1 MLFRSD
7 NGIEKLADYCEEHYN
22 DFIMRYGFIDLL
34 DIDILIDKMKKASVM
49 ELRLII
55 DIFKTVYG
63 AKNINDFF
71 TNDKEII
78 CTFKRK
84 VEEKSYSFSVFDEIL
99 ENAKNYDAL
108 FLLGDTF
115 NTFEDAEKLKEE
127 FSKKSE
133 IYNKNIYL
141 LKGNHEYL
149 KSGGINLS
157 KLKFANNIKIIEN
170 IDFINLDNLDILAV
184 AFSENYNIDN
194 DFLKRVENLKEKNRI
209 FLGHGIVEGTLWAIE
224 ENEESA
230 FIPIE
235 IIKRVKPNLAIVGHI
250 HKQMETNIEN
260 INIIYI
266 GSARVWRKSKSEMGT
281 RKCLALNIDCDS
293 ITKNYIDLKSAGEY
307 RVYNLNINDIDL
319 KIENIYI
326 NWNYKDI
333 IDINI
338 YGIIEDEILLENKK
352 KEIINKYSK
361 YAREINIKSANLF
374 FLENAYNENI
384 IKEFLNV
391 AEEFENKSV
400 DDEYLEIVEL
410 AKYIGIE
417 KISLALQNKK

>member
-1 MLFRSD
+1 MT
-7 NGIEKLADYCEEHYN
+7 K
-22 DFIMRYGFIDLL
+22 
-34 DIDILIDKMKKASVM
+34 ILIAADLHLSV
-49 ELRLII
+49 
-55 DIFKTVYG
+55 T
-63 AKNINDFF
+63 
-71 TNDKEII
+71 
-78 CTFKRK
+78 
-84 VEEKSYSFSVFDEIL
+84 EKSYSFSVFDEIL

-157 KLKFANNIKIIEN
+157 KLKFADNIKIIEN

-250 HKQMETNIEN
+250 HKQMEINIEN

-293 ITKNYIDLKSAGEY
+293 ITKNYINLKSAGEY

-319 KIENIYI
+319 KIENIYK

-374 FLENAYNENI
+374 FLENALNENI

-391 AEEFENKSV
+391 AEEFESKSV

-417 KISLALQNKK
+417 KISLALENKK

>member
-1 MLFRSD
+1 MT
-7 NGIEKLADYCEEHYN
+7 K
-22 DFIMRYGFIDLL
+22 
-34 DIDILIDKMKKASVM
+34 ILIAADLHLSV
-49 ELRLII
+49 
-55 DIFKTVYG
+55 T
-63 AKNINDFF
+63 
-71 TNDKEII
+71 
-78 CTFKRK
+78 
-84 VEEKSYSFSVFDEIL
+84 EKSYSFSVFDEIL

-149 KSGGINLS
+149 KSGGINLN
-157 KLKFANNIKIIEN
+157 KLKFADNIKIIEN

-250 HKQMETNIEN
+250 HKQMEINIEN

-266 GSARVWRKSKSEMGT
+266 GSARVWRKSKSEMGA

-293 ITKNYIDLKSAGEY
+293 ITKKYIDLKSAGEY

-319 KIENIYI
+319 KIENIYK

-352 KEIINKYSK
+352 KEIINKYST

-391 AEEFENKSV
+391 AEEFESKSV

>member
-1 MLFRSD
+1 MT
-7 NGIEKLADYCEEHYN
+7 K
-22 DFIMRYGFIDLL
+22 
-34 DIDILIDKMKKASVM
+34 ILIAADLHLSVS
-49 ELRLII
+49 
-55 DIFKTVYG
+55 
-63 AKNINDFF
+63 
-71 TNDKEII
+71 
-78 CTFKRK
+78 
-84 VEEKSYSFSVFDEIL
+84 EKSYSFSVFDEIL

-157 KLKFANNIKIIEN
+157 KLKFADNIKIIEN

-260 INIIYI
+260 INIIYS
-266 GSARVWRKSKSEMGT
+266 GSARVWRKSKSEMGA

-319 KIENIYI
+319 KIENIYK

-391 AEEFENKSV
+391 AEEFESKSV

>member
-1 MLFRSD
+1 MT
-7 NGIEKLADYCEEHYN
+7 K
-22 DFIMRYGFIDLL
+22 
-34 DIDILIDKMKKASVM
+34 ILIAADLHLSVS
-49 ELRLII
+49 
-55 DIFKTVYG
+55 
-63 AKNINDFF
+63 
-71 TNDKEII
+71 
-78 CTFKRK
+78 
-84 VEEKSYSFSVFDEIL
+84 EKSYSFSVFDEIL

-157 KLKFANNIKIIEN
+157 KLKFADNIKIIEN

-194 DFLKRVENLKEKNRI
+194 DFLKRLENLKEKNRI

-250 HKQMETNIEN
+250 HKQMEINIEN

-266 GSARVWRKSKSEMGT
+266 GSARVWRKSKSEMGA

-319 KIENIYI
+319 KIENIYK

-338 YGIIEDEILLENKK
+338 YGIIEDEILIENKK

-374 FLENAYNENI
+374 FLENALNENI

-391 AEEFENKSV
+391 AEEFESKSV

>member
-1 MLFRSD
+1 MT
-7 NGIEKLADYCEEHYN
+7 K
-22 DFIMRYGFIDLL
+22 
-34 DIDILIDKMKKASVM
+34 ILIAADLHLS
-49 ELRLII
+49 L
-55 DIFKTVYG
+55 T
-63 AKNINDFF
+63 
-71 TNDKEII
+71 
-78 CTFKRK
+78 
-84 VEEKSYSFSVFDEIL
+84 EKSYSFSVFDEIL

-157 KLKFANNIKIIEN
+157 KLKFADNIKIIEN

-250 HKQMETNIEN
+250 HKQMEINIEN

-266 GSARVWRKSKSEMGT
+266 GSARVWRKSKSEMGA
-281 RKCLALNIDCDS
+281 RKCLALNIDYDS

-319 KIENIYI
+319 KIENIYK

-391 AEEFENKSV
+391 TEEFESKSV

>member
-1 MLFRSD
+1 MT
-7 NGIEKLADYCEEHYN
+7 K
-22 DFIMRYGFIDLL
+22 
-34 DIDILIDKMKKASVM
+34 ILIAADLHLS
-49 ELRLII
+49 L
-55 DIFKTVYG
+55 T
-63 AKNINDFF
+63 
-71 TNDKEII
+71 
-78 CTFKRK
+78 
-84 VEEKSYSFSVFDEIL
+84 EKSYSFSVFDEIL

-157 KLKFANNIKIIEN
+157 KLKFADNIKIIEN

-194 DFLKRVENLKEKNRI
+194 DFLKRVENLKGKNRI

-250 HKQMETNIEN
+250 HKQMEINIEN

-266 GSARVWRKSKSEMGT
+266 GSARVWRKSKSEMGA
-281 RKCLALNIDCDS
+281 RKCLALNIDYDS

-319 KIENIYI
+319 KIENIYK

-391 AEEFENKSV
+391 AEEFESKSV

>member
-1 MLFRSD
+1 MT
-7 NGIEKLADYCEEHYN
+7 K
-22 DFIMRYGFIDLL
+22 
-34 DIDILIDKMKKASVM
+34 ILIAADLHLSV
-49 ELRLII
+49 
-55 DIFKTVYG
+55 T
-63 AKNINDFF
+63 
-71 TNDKEII
+71 
-78 CTFKRK
+78 
-84 VEEKSYSFSVFDEIL
+84 EKSYSFSVFDEIL

-157 KLKFANNIKIIEN
+157 KLKFADNIKIIEN

-250 HKQMETNIEN
+250 HKQMEINIEN

-266 GSARVWRKSKSEMGT
+266 GSARVWRKSKSEMGA

-307 RVYNLNINDIDL
+307 RVYNLNINDIDF
-319 KIENIYI
+319 KIENIYK

>member
-1 MLFRSD
+1 MT
-7 NGIEKLADYCEEHYN
+7 K
-22 DFIMRYGFIDLL
+22 
-34 DIDILIDKMKKASVM
+34 ILIAADLHLSV
-49 ELRLII
+49 
-55 DIFKTVYG
+55 T
-63 AKNINDFF
+63 
-71 TNDKEII
+71 
-78 CTFKRK
+78 
-84 VEEKSYSFSVFDEIL
+84 EKSYSFSVFDEIL

-157 KLKFANNIKIIEN
+157 KLKFADNIKIIEN

-250 HKQMETNIEN
+250 HKQMEINIEN

-266 GSARVWRKSKSEMGT
+266 GSARVWRKSKSEMGA

-319 KIENIYI
+319 KIENIYK

-391 AEEFENKSV
+391 TEEFESKSV
-400 DDEYLEIVEL
+400 DDKYLEIVEL

>member
-1 MLFRSD
+1 MT
-7 NGIEKLADYCEEHYN
+7 K
-22 DFIMRYGFIDLL
+22 
-34 DIDILIDKMKKASVM
+34 ILIAADLHLS
-49 ELRLII
+49 IS
-55 DIFKTVYG
+55 
-63 AKNINDFF
+63 
-71 TNDKEII
+71 
-78 CTFKRK
+78 
-84 VEEKSYSFSVFDEIL
+84 EKSYSFSVFDEIL

-157 KLKFANNIKIIEN
+157 KLKFADNIKIIEN

-250 HKQMETNIEN
+250 HKQMEINIEN

-266 GSARVWRKSKSEMGT
+266 GSARVWRKSKSEMGA

-319 KIENIYI
+319 KIENIYK

-384 IKEFLNV
+384 IKEFLNI
-391 AEEFENKSV
+391 AEEFESKSV
-400 DDEYLEIVEL
+400 DDEYLEIFEL

>member
-1 MLFRSD
+1 MT
-7 NGIEKLADYCEEHYN
+7 K
-22 DFIMRYGFIDLL
+22 
-34 DIDILIDKMKKASVM
+34 ILIAADLHLS
-49 ELRLII
+49 IS
-55 DIFKTVYG
+55 
-63 AKNINDFF
+63 
-71 TNDKEII
+71 
-78 CTFKRK
+78 
-84 VEEKSYSFSVFDEIL
+84 EKSYSFSVFDEIL

-115 NTFEDAEKLKEE
+115 NSFEDAEKLKEE

-250 HKQMETNIEN
+250 HKQMEINIEN
-260 INIIYI
+260 INIIYS
-266 GSARVWRKSKSEMGT
+266 GSARVWRKSKSEMGA
-281 RKCLALNIDCDS
+281 RKCLALNIDCNS

-319 KIENIYI
+319 KIENIYK

-338 YGIIEDEILLENKK
+338 YGIIEDEIQLENKK

-391 AEEFENKSV
+391 TEEFESKSV

>member
-1 MLFRSD
+1 MT
-7 NGIEKLADYCEEHYN
+7 K
-22 DFIMRYGFIDLL
+22 
-34 DIDILIDKMKKASVM
+34 ILIAADLHLSV
-49 ELRLII
+49 
-55 DIFKTVYG
+55 T
-63 AKNINDFF
+63 
-71 TNDKEII
+71 
-78 CTFKRK
+78 
-84 VEEKSYSFSVFDEIL
+84 EKSYSFSVFDEIL

-157 KLKFANNIKIIEN
+157 KLKFADNIKIIEN

-319 KIENIYI
+319 KIENIYK

-361 YAREINIKSANLF
+361 YAREINIKSEKLF

>member
-1 MLFRSD
+1 MT
-7 NGIEKLADYCEEHYN
+7 K
-22 DFIMRYGFIDLL
+22 
-34 DIDILIDKMKKASVM
+34 ILIAADLHLSIV
-49 ELRLII
+49 
-55 DIFKTVYG
+55 
-63 AKNINDFF
+63 
-71 TNDKEII
+71 
-78 CTFKRK
+78 
-84 VEEKSYSFSVFDEIL
+84 EKSYSFSVFDEIL

-250 HKQMETNIEN
+250 HKQMEINIEN

-266 GSARVWRKSKSEMGT
+266 GSARVWRKSKSEMGA

-319 KIENIYI
+319 KIESIYK

-391 AEEFENKSV
+391 AEEFESKSV
-400 DDEYLEIVEL
+400 DDKYLEIVEL

>member
-1 MLFRSD
+1 MT
-7 NGIEKLADYCEEHYN
+7 K
-22 DFIMRYGFIDLL
+22 
-34 DIDILIDKMKKASVM
+34 ILIAADLHLS
-49 ELRLII
+49 L
-55 DIFKTVYG
+55 T
-63 AKNINDFF
+63 
-71 TNDKEII
+71 
-78 CTFKRK
+78 
-84 VEEKSYSFSVFDEIL
+84 EKSYSFSVFDEIL

-157 KLKFANNIKIIEN
+157 KLKFADNIKIIEN

-250 HKQMETNIEN
+250 HKQMEINIEN

-266 GSARVWRKSKSEMGT
+266 GSARVWRKSKSEMGA

-319 KIENIYI
+319 KIENIYK
-326 NWNYKDI
+326 NWSYKDI

>member
-1 MLFRSD
+1 MT
-7 NGIEKLADYCEEHYN
+7 K
-22 DFIMRYGFIDLL
+22 
-34 DIDILIDKMKKASVM
+34 ILIAADLHLSV
-49 ELRLII
+49 
-55 DIFKTVYG
+55 T
-63 AKNINDFF
+63 
-71 TNDKEII
+71 
-78 CTFKRK
+78 
-84 VEEKSYSFSVFDEIL
+84 EKSYSFSVFDEIL

-184 AFSENYNIDN
+184 TFSENYNIDN

-250 HKQMETNIEN
+250 HKQMEINIEN

-319 KIENIYI
+319 KIENIYK

-391 AEEFENKSV
+391 TEEFESKSV

>member
-1 MLFRSD
+1 MT
-7 NGIEKLADYCEEHYN
+7 K
-22 DFIMRYGFIDLL
+22 
-34 DIDILIDKMKKASVM
+34 ILIAADLHLSV
-49 ELRLII
+49 
-55 DIFKTVYG
+55 T
-63 AKNINDFF
+63 
-71 TNDKEII
+71 
-78 CTFKRK
+78 
-84 VEEKSYSFSVFDEIL
+84 EKSYSFSVFDEIL

-157 KLKFANNIKIIEN
+157 KLKFADNIKIIEN

-194 DFLKRVENLKEKNRI
+194 NFLKRVENLKEKNRI

-250 HKQMETNIEN
+250 HKQMEINIEN

-266 GSARVWRKSKSEMGT
+266 GSARVWRKSKSEMGA

-319 KIENIYI
+319 KIENIYK

-391 AEEFENKSV
+391 AEEFESKSV

>member
-1 MLFRSD
+1 MT
-7 NGIEKLADYCEEHYN
+7 K
-22 DFIMRYGFIDLL
+22 
-34 DIDILIDKMKKASVM
+34 ILIAADLHLSIA
-49 ELRLII
+49 
-55 DIFKTVYG
+55 
-63 AKNINDFF
+63 
-71 TNDKEII
+71 
-78 CTFKRK
+78 
-84 VEEKSYSFSVFDEIL
+84 EKSYSFSVFEEIL

-157 KLKFANNIKIIEN
+157 KLKFADNIKIIEN

-250 HKQMETNIEN
+250 HKQMEINIEN

-281 RKCLALNIDCDS
+281 RKCLALNIDYDS

-319 KIENIYI
+319 KIENIYK